1 MSGAIRRGA
10 LLAILLVVPGMAR
23 PVEPAGGEP
32 PPPNPFEKPPAE
44 RPDAVPGRLERSD
57 GGVFRGRLYLTR
69 DKRLELYADAEKK
82 WHQLKLE
89 DLAAL
94 RWEVEFEQEEREWR
108 WKENG
113 SDEKVYTGRKKVDR
127 RYRTVAKRKDGTEIR
142 GHIRGTVIYVKPE
155 KGEERRFFLY
165 WNQPADFDQ
174 KPEDLVYVKEV
185 VFGEEAAK
193 EPEKKPSDQSD
204 KSDRSDKPP
213 APGAAKEA
221 P

>member
-1 MSGAIRRGA
+1 MPSSIRLIILA
-10 LLAILLVVPGMAR
+10 LALVLPALAAR
-23 PVEPAGGEP
+23 PGEPAGEEP
-32 PPPNPFEKPPAE
+32 DPPNPFEKPPAE
-44 RPDAVPGRLERSD
+44 RPDAVPGKLERSD
-57 GGVFRGRLYLTR
+57 GSVFRGKVYLTR

-94 RWEVEFEQEEREWR
+94 RWEVEFEQEEAEWR

-113 SDEKVYTGRKKVDR
+113 SDEKVLTGRKKVDR
-127 RYRTVAKRKDGTEIR
+127 RYRTIAKRKDGTEVR

-155 KGEERRFFLY
+155 KAEERRFFLY

-185 VFGEEAAK
+185 LFGEEAAR
-193 EPEKKPSDQSD
+193 EPEKKNPSGQSD
-204 KSDRSDKPP
+204 KSDRSEKAP
-213 APGAAKEA
+213 APEA
-221 P
+221 RP